1 MDNASRGTVELKRGT
16 LEMVMLRL
24 LAEEPLYGF
33 QLITALRDRTGG
45 AFEMKE
51 GTLYPVLYRM
61 EEGGLI
67 EPQWQAEGRGVPRKY
82 YHITV
87 AGRAELDRLTAEWRA
102 FSASIDRVL
111 SGARTADRR
120 HA

>member
-1 MDNASRGTVELKRGT
+1 MDTTRGSVELKRGT
-16 LEMVMLRL
+16 LEMIMLRL
-24 LAEEPLYGF
+24 LAEEPMYGF
-33 QLITALRDRTGG
+33 QLITALRERTAG

-67 EPQWQAEGRGVPRKY
+67 EPQWHAEGRGVPRKY

-111 SGARTADRR
+111 GGARTTDRR